1 MKAVLLANMGAPTS
15 EKEMKIFLSRM
26 FRDKAILNVPLPVR
40 MLLSSFISNSRYKS
54 SWKKYQQIGGSPL
67 HSSMNKMRVGLENLF
82 SDEYLIRCVYSYSS
96 PLIHDEIQA
105 LYYNGI
111 ENFIIIPMYPQASF
125 STTGSLETE
134 IKQLKMKLGNIKIRL
149 VDDYFENQHFITFW
163 AEQIRAKLT
172 EIGYS
177 NPYLLFSAH
186 AIPQSFID
194 RGDAYADKIQTSA
207 RLIAAKLN
215 LPYSV
220 SFQSKIGKME
230 WTEPYTIE
238 HLKELH
244 NNKIDQ
250 IVMIPISFINENL
263 ETKYDLDHVIIPCS
277 EKKTGIKNI
286 CRLSIPESD
295 DRLIKMFY
303 EFIIQSDENN

>member
-26 FRDKAILNVPLPVR
+26 FRDKAIIYASLPVR
-40 MLLSSFISNSRYKS
+40 LLLSFFISNSRYKS
-54 SWKKYQQIGGSPL
+54 SWKKYLQIGGSPL
-67 HSSMNKMRVGLENLF
+67 QSSMNKMKAGIENLLP
-82 SDEYLIRCVYSYSS
+82 DEYLVRCVYAYSP
-96 PLIHDEIQA
+96 PLIQDEVTA
-105 LYYNGI
+105 LFHSGI
-111 ENFIIIPMYPQASF
+111 VDFTIIPMYPQASF

-134 IKQLKMKLGNIKIRL
+134 IKQLKTKLGNIKIRL

-163 AEQIRAKLT
+163 AEQIRAKLIET
-172 EIGYS
+172 GYS
-177 NPYLLFSAH
+177 KPYLLFSAH
-186 AIPQSFID
+186 AIPQSFIE
-194 RGDAYADKIQTSA
+194 RGDTYADKIQTSA
-207 RLIAAKLN
+207 RLISAELN

-230 WTEPYTIE
+230 WTKPYTIE

-244 NNKIDQ
+244 NNKINQ

-263 ETKYDLDHVIIPCS
+263 ETKYDLDHEIIPYS
-277 EKKTGIKNI
+277 EKETGISNI
-286 CRLSIPESD
+286 CRLTIPESND
-295 DRLIKMFY
+295 LLIKMFY

>member
-26 FRDKAILNVPLPVR
+26 FRDKAILNAPLPVR
-40 MLLSSFISNSRYKS
+40 MLLSSFISNSHYKS

-67 HSSMNKMRVGLENLF
+67 HSSMNKMRAGLDNLL
-82 SDEYLIRCVYSYSS
+82 SDEYLVRCVYAYSP
-96 PLIHDEIQA
+96 PLIQDEVTA
-105 LYYNGI
+105 LFHAGI
-111 ENFIIIPMYPQASF
+111 VDFTIIPMYPQASF
-125 STTGSLETE
+125 STTGSLETQ
-134 IKQLKMKLGNIKIRL
+134 IKQLKTKLGNIKIRL

-163 AEQIRAKLT
+163 AEQIRAKLA

-186 AIPQSFID
+186 AIPQSFIE
-194 RGDAYADKIQTSA
+194 RGDAYADKIKISA
-207 RLIAAKLN
+207 GLIATELN

-238 HLKELH
+238 HLKELN

-250 IVMIPISFINENL
+250 IVVIPISFINENL
-263 ETKYDLDHVIIPCS
+263 ETKYDLDHEIIPYS
-277 EKKTGIKNI
+277 EKETGIRNI
-286 CRLSIPESD
+286 CRLTIPESND
-295 DRLIKMFY
+295 LLIKMFY